1 MALFNEILEGGL
13 NFALQRRLGIAGGA
27 PSPTL
32 APEILPV
39 FQLGEN
45 QFSELYFHQGW
56 RRWQVAASVGPVAA
70 QLSRAQLRVP
80 DAAKSSIV
88 ILERVVVSST
98 VATIVTVDLGYGPGN
113 VDLTTFTQNAEF
125 RDTRQ
130 KPGSGSVTV
139 FSQET
144 NVAQVP
150 ANAVILWV
158 PAQTPLEIPGGPW
171 VLFAGSAFLVGGSV
185 VNNPVQFNFVWRE
198 RGIMSGEDV

>member
-1 MALFNEILEGGL
+1 MTKCWPGRLPWTASSSSIRFNSDLTMALFNEILEGGL
-13 NFALQRRLGIAGGA
+13 TFALQRRLGIAGGA

-45 QFSELYFHQGW
+45 QFSELYFHQGC

-98 VATIVTVDLGYGPGN
+98 VATVMTVDLGYGPGN
-113 VDLTTFTQNAEF
+113 VGLT
-125 RDTRQ
+125 
-130 KPGSGSVTV
+130 
-139 FSQET
+139 
-144 NVAQVP
+144 
-150 ANAVILWV
+150 
-158 PAQTPLEIPGGPW
+158 
-171 VLFAGSAFLVGGSV
+171 
-185 VNNPVQFNFVWRE
+185 
-198 RGIMSGEDV
+198 